1 MDGESSKGGTDPN
14 QKLDEERARGEDP
27 RLANLSEGQN
37 KGVEV
42 PAPFKVTSEGK

>member
-1 MDGESSKGGTDPN
+1 MDGDSSKGGTDPN

-27 RLANLSEGQN
+27 HLANISEAQN

-42 PAPFKVTSEGK
+42 PPPFKITSGT